1 MEIINLIFIIFILLF
16 VIYFS
21 YKLLFSR
28 YIKSNTD
35 NNYYLVRNVENKQ
48 QIADTLGEISNR
60 IKKLV
65 NNLPEEP
72 KGSVGFN
79 FYDNIKLLKKRHTTF
94 SLSENIFLNKT
105 SFTLDKQETM
115 LCITTRDSNNKIYDI
130 NELMFV
136 ALHELCHIG
145 CRDVGHGQ
153 EFQLFFK
160 FLLEKSVDF
169 GIYVYVDY
177 KKVPQEYCGIIIND
191 TPLNS

>member
-65 NNLPEEP
+65 NSLNES
-72 KGSVGFN
+72 KDYN
-79 FYDNIKLLKKRHTTF
+79 KQFYDNIKLLKKRHTTF

-115 LCITTRDSNNKIYDI
+115 LCITTRDSHNKIYDI

-136 ALHELCHIG
+136 ALHELCHVG

-160 FLLEKSVDF
+160 FLLEKSVDI
-169 GIYVYVDY
+169 GIYKYIDY
-177 KKVPQEYCGIIIND
+177 SKVPQEYCGIVIND

>member
-1 MEIINLIFIIFILLF
+1 MELINLIFIIFILLF

-65 NNLPEEP
+65 NSLNES
-72 KGSVGFN
+72 KDYN
-79 FYDNIKLLKKRHTTF
+79 KQFYDNIKLLKKRHTTF

-136 ALHELCHIG
+136 ALHELCHVG
-145 CRDVGHGQ
+145 CRDIGHGQ

-160 FLLEKSVDF
+160 FLLEKSVDI
-169 GIYVYVDY
+169 GIYKYIDY
-177 KKVPQEYCGIIIND
+177 SKVPQEYCGIIIND